1 MTSAHDI
8 VAELTSRGLT
18 VATAES
24 LTGGLVVAEL
34 VSVAGASAVVA
45 GGVVAYQ
52 TEVKRT
58 LLGVDADLLARRG
71 PVDAEVAAQM
81 ASRVRHVLAVDGRD
95 ADVGL
100 STTGVAGPDPQ
111 GGHAPGTV
119 FVAVAIGDDVTV
131 VPLQLEGDREAI
143 RRGVVSELLSAL
155 FDRLAATRE

>member
-8 VAELTSRGLT
+8 VVELTSRGLT

-143 RRGVVSELLSAL
+143 RRGGVSELLSAL